1 MKNTKNQNGFIP
13 MMIMLVLIV
22 LAVIWFVY
30 ERVSNAHN

>member
-30 ERVSNAHN
+30 ERVSKAHN